1 MPELAFFRHGE
12 ELLRVPVSERVT
24 VGRAAECDVVLPDPT
39 ISRFELEVERRG
51 DAFRL
56 RDRSGRG
63 ARVGA
68 ELVSE
73 AELPDGAELLLGSWR
88 VLFRRDPSGVEETVT
103 ASAGATRV
111 RAPSDPPAVPGARL
125 HIREGGRERVMT
137 LDGETVSVGTAASND
152 IALDDPFVSAHH
164 LRLERRGGRW
174 RVRDLGSTNGT
185 MLAGLRVTDAD
196 LPEGAALA
204 LGDVEIVL
212 ERSGG
217 AAPRPAA
224 AFEGMISREPSMR
237 HVFDLV
243 ERVAPAEVAVTILG
257 ETGTGKELVARAL
270 HRLSPRREAPF
281 IPVNCSAIAA
291 SLIESELFGH
301 ERGAFSGAD
310 RLRKGAFEEA
320 HGGTI
325 FLDEIG
331 ELPLELQPK
340 LLRTLEQGEV
350 KRVGASRPLTVDVR
364 IVAATH
370 RDLRAQVRAGKFRED
385 LFYRLC
391 VVPITLPPLR
401 GRRGDVGS
409 LAEHFLAR
417 AAPRG
422 LPLRFS
428 SDALA
433 RLEAHDWPGN
443 VRQLRNTVHRALLF
457 RGDGIEIPASAVSF
471 DDARGASTAMDDD
484 ALYLRGLTLEEIERE
499 AIRLSLRRHHG
510 KRAAVVAELGLAK
523 STVMKRIAQWGLQDE
538 GRGRGARA
546 SGGDDDGD

>member
-1 MPELAFFRHGE
+1 MPELAFFRQGE
-12 ELLRVPVSERVT
+12 ELLRVAVSERIT

-39 ISRFELEVERRG
+39 ISRLELEVERRG
-51 DAFRL
+51 DVFRL

-63 ARVGA
+63 TRIGTD
-68 ELVSE
+68 LVSE
-73 AELPDGAELLLGSWR
+73 AELSDGTEILLGSWR
-88 VLFRRDPSGVEETVT
+88 ALFRRDASDAEET
-103 ASAGATRV
+103 AAGAGATRV
-111 RAPSDPPAVPGARL
+111 RASGEPPSAPGTRL
-125 HIREGGRERVMT
+125 RIREQGRERVIS
-137 LDGETVSVGTAASND
+137 LDAGTVSVGTAPSND
-152 IALDDPFVSAHH
+152 IALADPFVSAHH
-164 LRLERRGGRW
+164 LRLERRDGRW

-185 MLAGLRVTDAD
+185 LLAGLRVTEAD
-196 LPEGAALA
+196 VPAGAALL
-204 LGDVEIVL
+204 LGDVELVL
-212 ERSGG
+212 ETAPGG
-217 AAPRPAA
+217 APPITP

-237 HVFDLV
+237 HVFDLI
-243 ERVAPAEVAVTILG
+243 ERVAPAEAAVTILG
-257 ETGTGKELVARAL
+257 DTGTGKELVARAL

-310 RLRKGAFEEA
+310 RLRKGAVEEA
-320 HGGTI
+320 HGGTV

-350 KRVGASRPLTVDVR
+350 KRVGASRPLTVNVR
-364 IVAATH
+364 ILAATH

-401 GRRGDVGS
+401 ARRGDVGI
-409 LAEHFLAR
+409 LAKHFLAH

-428 SDALA
+428 AEALA

-443 VRQLRNTVHRALLF
+443 VRQLRNTVQRALLF
-457 RGDGIEIPASAVSF
+457 RGEGIEITSSAVTF
-471 DDARGASTAMDDD
+471 DDARGATAAPDDD
-484 ALYLRGLTLEEIERE
+484 TLYLRGLTLEEIERE
-499 AIRLSLRRHHG
+499 AIRLSLRRHRG
-510 KRAAVVAELGLAK
+510 KRAAVVSELGLAK

-538 GRGRGARA
+538 GRGRGDA
-546 SGGDDDGD
+546 GGDGE

>member
-12 ELLRVPVSERVT
+12 ELLRVPVSERIT
-24 VGRAAECDVVLPDPT
+24 IGRAAECDVVLPDPA
-39 ISRFELEVERRG
+39 ISRLELEVERRG
-51 DAFRL
+51 DLFHL

-63 ARVGA
+63 TRTGA
-68 ELVSE
+68 GLVSE
-73 AELPDGAELLLGSWR
+73 AELPDGAEILLGSWR
-88 VLFRRDPSGVEETVT
+88 ALFRRDSSGVEET
-103 ASAGATRV
+103 AAGAGATCV
-111 RAPSDPPAVPGARL
+111 RPSGEPPAAPGARL
-125 HIREGGRERVMT
+125 RIRERGRERVLS
-137 LDGETVSVGTAASND
+137 LDGAALSVGTAASND
-152 IALDDPFVSAHH
+152 VALDDPFVSAHH
-164 LRLERRGGRW
+164 LRLDRRDGRW

-185 MLAGLRVTDAD
+185 RLAGLRVTEAD
-196 LPEGAALA
+196 LPAGAALL
-204 LGDVEIVL
+204 LGDVELVL
-212 ERSGG
+212 ETG
-217 AAPRPAA
+217 AVGAPPAP

-237 HVFDLV
+237 HVFDLI

-270 HRLSPRREAPF
+270 HRLSPRRDAPF

-320 HGGTI
+320 HGGTV

-364 IVAATH
+364 ILAATH

-401 GRRGDVGS
+401 ARRGDIGG
-409 LAEHFLAR
+409 LANHFLAQ
-417 AAPRG
+417 ASPRG

-428 SDALA
+428 AEALA

-443 VRQLRNTVHRALLF
+443 VRQLRNAVHRALLF
-457 RGDGIEIPASAVSF
+457 RGEGIEIPASAVTF
-471 DDARGASTAMDDD
+471 DDARGSSAPQTDDD
-484 ALYLRGLTLEEIERE
+484 TLYLRGLTLEEIERE
-499 AIRLSLRRHHG
+499 AIRLSLRRHRG
-510 KRAAVVAELGLAK
+510 KRAAVVTELGLAK

-538 GRGRGARA
+538 GRGRGEA
-546 SGGDDDGD
+546 GGEGNEGE